1 VDSREHR
8 LVDNET
14 TFREINERIE
24 QIAVSQKPGDEH
36 EYEFLCE
43 CSNSDCTLRV
53 VLTVDA
59 YERVRAEPA
68 QFVVALGHELP
79 EIEEVVFRGPAY
91 EVVRKFGEAAELAE
105 EQDPRS

>member
-24 QIAVSQKPGDEH
+24 QIAASQGPGDEH

-53 VLTVDA
+53 LLTVEA
-59 YERVRAEPA
+59 YERVRSGPA
-68 QFVVALGHELP
+68 QFLVALGHELP
-79 EIEEVVFRGPAY
+79 EIEEIVFVGPDY
-91 EVVRKFGEAAELAE
+91 QVVRKFGEAAELAAE
-105 EQDPRS
+105 KDPRS

>member
-1 VDSREHR
+1 MDSREYR

-14 TFREINERIE
+14 TFRAINEQIE
-24 QIAVSQKPGDEH
+24 QIAASQGPDEH

-53 VLTVDA
+53 LLTVDA
-59 YERVRAEPA
+59 YERVRSEPA

-79 EIEEVVFRGPAY
+79 EIEEVVFVGPAY
-91 EVVRKFGEAAELAE
+91 QVVRKFGEAAKVAE
-105 EQDPRS
+105 QKDPRS